1 MRVINLD
8 DTGIKLLNDK
18 KNQIYITKDDLA
30 SFVAG
35 EYQITKDKVLV
46 FGENQLTLSEQEIK
60 DFPVILKYLKNEV
73 LKQN

>member
-18 KNQIYITKDDLA
+18 KNQIYITKDDLE

-35 EYQITKDKVLV
+35 EYQITKDKILV
-46 FGENQLTLSEQEIK
+46 FGENQLALSSQEIK